1 MKIHML
7 ALLTLASCASAAQ
20 VTLERVPENGLQPQV
35 AVESDGT
42 AHLVYLTGKPESS
55 DIHYVKRRPHET
67 AWSAPIAVNS
77 EPKSAVAVGTIRGAQ
92 LAIGRG
98 HRVHIVWN
106 GRSEKGGHA
115 SAPLCYTRLEEGK
128 FAVQRTLNTGTLHL
142 DGGASVA
149 ADDKGAVFVVWHAAP
164 PNGKNE
170 SDRRIFF
177 SHSRDDG
184 ATFTAAAVAPGSAPG
199 VCACCSLK
207 AFIAPE
213 GTLLTLYRNASSATQ
228 RDMILLSSR
237 EVPAF
242 SPAMLHPWSIAACP
256 MSSAALISSQK
267 STRAAWESDGMIYSA
282 LLAEKPQPLALSR
295 SKARHPSLAVNN
307 RGETLVAWSV
317 GTGWQRGGKAEW
329 TILDTTGRPSEIQN
343 KAVEV
348 PVWSHTAAF
357 ATAAG
362 DFVILH

>member
-1 MKIHML
+1 
-7 ALLTLASCASAAQ
+7 
-20 VTLERVPENGLQPQV
+20 
-35 AVESDGT
+35 
-42 AHLVYLTGKPESS
+42 
-55 DIHYVKRRPHET
+55 
-67 AWSAPIAVNS
+67 
-77 EPKSAVAVGTIRGAQ
+77 
-92 LAIGRG
+92 
-98 HRVHIVWN
+98 
-106 GRSEKGGHA
+106 
-115 SAPLCYTRLEEGK
+115 
-128 FAVQRTLNTGTLHL
+128 
-142 DGGASVA
+142 
-149 ADDKGAVFVVWHAAP
+149 
-164 PNGKNE
+164 
-170 SDRRIFF
+170 
-177 SHSRDDG
+177 
-184 ATFTAAAVAPGSAPG
+184 
-199 VCACCSLK
+199 
-207 AFIAPE
+207 
-213 GTLLTLYRNASSATQ
+213 
-228 RDMILLSSR
+228 MILLSSR

-242 SPAMLHPWSIAACP
+242 SPAMLHPWSIATCP

-329 TILDTTGRPSEIQN
+329 TILDTTGRPSEIQD